1 MWCESEGG
9 CIVPYR
15 HQLQH
20 GHSFSSLLLSF
31 LFCLLKPKNQT
42 WLRCDFIKDELCKQT
57 GERDRARESKSLVKS
72 KENTSEGGRGASVRQ
87 REEIMK

>member
-20 GHSFSSLLLSF
+20 GLWFSSLLLWF
-31 LFCLLKPKNQT
+31 LFCLQKPKKQK

-57 GERDRARESKSLVKS
+57 GERPSERI
-72 KENTSEGGRGASVRQ
+72 KEPCEEQEEYLRGREGG
-87 REEIMK
+87 EEIMK